1 MLRFFSAVGIV
12 VCEHWMIASLCD
24 VVLLVNAFGNTWS
37 ARFFFLFKLQLSLS
51 IRYQTTAKLWTT
63 LFLPHI
69 TSHPKHTKRQ
79 RHFFRPQ
86 TTFCDC
92 FFFPFFWKLWHAT
105 HNGIQLS
112 VCKYWSLLKFLRI
125 EFEHSVMLEIG
136 LKSERKKHFF
146 IHNVSALDVQF
157 FFFSLFPIVILYSNT
172 IWFEKFLRLF
182 IIVWLFHAELSTAM
196 ILKIN
201 PLVSFICMC

>member
-1 MLRFFSAVGIV
+1 MLCCLSMLLAIHGAHVFF
-12 VCEHWMIASLCD
+12 C
-24 VVLLVNAFGNTWS
+24 
-37 ARFFFLFKLQLSLS
+37 LFKLQLSLS

-92 FFFPFFWKLWHAT
+92 FFLSFFWKLWHAT
-105 HNGIQLS
+105 HNGFQLS
-112 VCKYWSLLKFLRI
+112 VCKYWSLLKFLSHRMWTFSYAWNRI
-125 EFEHSVMLEIG
+125 
-136 LKSERKKHFF
+136 KKWKKKHFF

-157 FFFSLFPIVILYSNT
+157 CFLFVVLNVILYSNT

-182 IIVWLFHAELSTAM
+182 IIVWLCHAELSTPM

>member
-1 MLRFFSAVGIV
+1 MFHFFSAVSIV

-24 VVLLVNAFGNTWS
+24 VVLLVNAFGNTWC
-37 ARFFFLFKLQLSLS
+37 ARFFSLFKLQLSLS

-92 FFFPFFWKLWHAT
+92 FFFFLLETLTRNTQWNPVECMQILEFTEIPSHRMWTFSYAWNRIKKWKKKNLEKNTFSFTMFPLWMF
-105 HNGIQLS
+105 N
-112 VCKYWSLLKFLRI
+112 
-125 EFEHSVMLEIG
+125 
-136 LKSERKKHFF
+136 
-146 IHNVSALDVQF
+146 
-157 FFFSLFPIVILYSNT
+157 FFSFRCFQLWFSIQIRYDLRNSYDYLLLFDFSMLSSQ
-172 IWFEKFLRLF
+172 LR
-182 IIVWLFHAELSTAM
+182 WY
-196 ILKIN
+196 
-201 PLVSFICMC
+201 